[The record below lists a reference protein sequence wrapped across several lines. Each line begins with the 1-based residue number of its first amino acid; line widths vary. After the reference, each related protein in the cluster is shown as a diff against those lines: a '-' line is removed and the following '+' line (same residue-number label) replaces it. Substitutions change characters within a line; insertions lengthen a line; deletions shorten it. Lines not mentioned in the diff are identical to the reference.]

1 MTALSPIMSFVHR
14 DEERRGG
21 VQQNGNKN
29 EHDSSS
35 SFQEDNDI
43 DMAVSSSDVGEEDEE
58 IEELPEAPH
67 APIHPSLLIDT
78 SNANGVQESPDKQ
91 HPESPVKQHPESP
104 SAGRQTV
111 EGDEETS
118 DSASMMMLHSGRTG
132 SHVNTTVPASPSYSV
147 GSNSNMATARVYEG
161 CSQITNY
168 TIEKKIGSGT
178 FGEVS
183 LAKDRRNGA
192 KVALKMILIH
202 NQKEGVR
209 CRSFAS
215 LSPTNNHLLLNS
227 IIDAHDCHERNQNSQ
242 ANQSPK
248 CHQAS

>member
-1 MTALSPIMSFVHR
+1 MSSVHR

-21 VQQNGNKN
+21 VQNGNKN

-43 DMAVSSSDVGEEDEE
+43 EMAVSSSDVGEEDEE

-78 SNANGVQESPDKQ
+78 SNVNHGVEGSP
-91 HPESPVKQHPESP
+91 SKQHPESP
-104 SAGRQTV
+104 SVGRQTV

-132 SHVNTTVPASPSYSV
+132 SHANTTVPASPSYSV
-147 GSNSNMATARVYEG
+147 GSNSNMATTRVYEG

-209 CRSFAS
+209 CRSVASIS

-227 IIDAHDCHERNQNSQ
+227 YNRC
-242 ANQSPK
+242 P
-248 CHQAS
+248 